1 MNAHEAHK
9 VATEAR
15 LTKQAI
21 EFHMLNKDIQSL
33 HEKIEKA
40 AQNGKFD
47 IKVDFPAE
55 KYQELTWGKI
65 LTEIISFFTAE
76 NYVVESSLD
85 SCGIRISW

>member
-1 MNAHEAHK
+1 MNAQEAHRI
-9 VATEAR
+9 ATEAR
-15 LTKQAI
+15 LTKQAV

-40 AQNGKFD
+40 AQHGKFD
-47 IKVDFPAE
+47 IKVNFPVE

-65 LTEIISFFTAE
+65 LVEIISFFTAE